1 MTKDIIIQKPE
12 VTEKSV
18 LTDEFYNVKSDLYP
32 VFCSNCEI
40 LLEPPPLEKICKIMS
55 NSCPKLIEKISSPSK
70 RSISPI
76 EISIGKILNCLM
88 CNNGFLIILYLYIFR
103 YKQ

>member
-1 MTKDIIIQKPE
+1 MTKDTIIQKPE

-32 VFCSNCEI
+32 VFCNNCEI

-55 NSCPKLIEKISSPSK
+55 NSCPKLIEKISSPPK

-76 EISIGKILNCLM
+76 EIGKILNYLI
-88 CNNGFLIILYLYIFR
+88 CNDGFIIFLYLYTFR
-103 YKQ
+103 YK